1 MGKALKKRCV
11 VLQNATLVED
21 WHVYGI
27 AWDED
32 SLYTY
37 LDDDSNRI
45 LGRQISFFWR
55 QFVLKG
61 RTFAKIGSGQTC
73 GCRENLKTRTVFSQS

>member
-45 LGRQISFFWR
+45 LGEKISFLGASLSSKSEHLPR
-55 QFVLKG
+55 
-61 RTFAKIGSGQTC
+61 
-73 GCRENLKTRTVFSQS
+73 